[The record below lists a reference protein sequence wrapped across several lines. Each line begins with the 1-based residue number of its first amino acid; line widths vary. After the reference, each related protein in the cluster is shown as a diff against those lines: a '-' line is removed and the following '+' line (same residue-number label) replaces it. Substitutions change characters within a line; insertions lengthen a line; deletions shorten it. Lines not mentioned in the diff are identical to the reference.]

1 MRLDDKTVFIT
12 GAGSGLGETT
22 ATRCAELGAT
32 VIATDINGGAA
43 EETASEIEAT
53 GNEAYA
59 EEVDVRDADDVA
71 DAIEA
76 AHDTHGLDALF
87 NNAGVGHP
95 PSSIEEIDHSVRDY
109 VIDVNL
115 KGVWN
120 GCHAALPLF
129 KEQGDGAIVNM
140 SSVAGTVGLPKQ
152 AAYSLTKG
160 AVLNFTR
167 AVAQEAG
174 PHGVRANAVCPGF
187 IDTPLTDA
195 FFAGS
200 DDPEAARKRMEQQY
214 PLGRLGEPE
223 EVADTV
229 AFLLSDAA
237 SYITGHGLVVD
248 GGYTSG

>member
-1 MRLDDKTVFIT
+1 MRLDDKTVFVT
-12 GAGSGLGETT
+12 GAGSGIGEAT
-22 ATRCAELGAT
+22 ALRCAELGAT
-32 VIATDINGGAA
+32 VIATDINGEAAA
-43 EETASEIEAT
+43 ETAESIEAEGDT
-53 GNEAYA
+53 AHA
-59 EEVDVRDADDVA
+59 EEVDVRDYDEVA
-71 DAIEA
+71 DAIQA

-95 PSSIEEIDHSVRDY
+95 PSSIEDIDPSVRDY

-129 KEQGDGAIVNM
+129 KDQDGGAIVNM
-140 SSVAGTVGLPKQ
+140 SSVAGTIGLPKQ

-187 IDTPLTDA
+187 VDTPLTDA
-195 FFAGS
+195 YFAGS
-200 DDPEAARKRMEQQY
+200 DDPEAARERMEQQY
-214 PLGRLGEPE
+214 PLRRLGEPE
-223 EVADTV
+223 EVADAV
-229 AFLLSDAA
+229 AFLLSDSA
-237 SYITGHGLVVD
+237 SYITGHGLVID